1 MRILTGA
8 RIHTSQIEDDDYFYG
23 FGEKGGEINKAEKY
37 MNMAP
42 GDAMGYNAKETDSL
56 YKHIPFY
63 TSCSAA
69 RKKPSDISTTA
80 RQNVTSIWD
89 ARSGITGTVILPSV
103 RMQAMWIY
111 S

>member
-42 GDAMGYNAKETDSL
+42 GDAMGDNAKETDSL

-63 TSCSAA
+63 IKLQRGT
-69 RKKPSDISTTA
+69 KKPSDIFITA

-111 S
+111 F

>member
-1 MRILTGA
+1 MTIIFTDLVKKA
-8 RIHTSQIEDDDYFYG
+8 A
-23 FGEKGGEINKAEKY
+23 EINKAEKY

-63 TSCSAA
+63 IKLQRGT
-69 RKKPSDISTTA
+69 KKAVGYSTTA